1 MILSL
6 TIMFVVAMI
15 LKNSKKLNTTDD
27 KTQILPKTK
36 NNQFN
41 YFKNKKKG
49 DLYEIQIGKMY
60 QKQGYKVYFKGINE
74 KKKDAG
80 IDLIAYKD
88 NEVLL
93 IQCKNWQNSQI
104 KQEHLRIFLGDC
116 TAYLEKEK
124 HKFKNKEIKRFFI
137 TSCDEIDFAV
147 KKFLEQNEIFYLIV
161 PFETNLK
168 T

>member
-1 MILSL
+1 M
-6 TIMFVVAMI
+6 
-15 LKNSKKLNTTDD
+15 
-27 KTQILPKTK
+27 
-36 NNQFN
+36 
-41 YFKNKKKG
+41 
-49 DLYEIQIGKMY
+49 
-60 QKQGYKVYFKGINE
+60 
-74 KKKDAG
+74 
-80 IDLIAYKD
+80 
-88 NEVLL
+88 L

-104 KQEHLRIFLGDC
+104 KQENLRIFLGNC

-124 HKFKNKEIKRFFI
+124 YKFKNKEIKRFFI